1 MNTGKE
7 LNYRLYIQKMNG
19 FTRSPFSREMSRYI
33 AIQQGD
39 VEQVRTSFEQIRKN
53 FNEGKGQL
61 SDDPVRNVRY
71 HLIVSVAVISRV
83 CVEGGM
89 SHDEAYTLSDIYI
102 RRADV
107 CNDYEGILDI
117 LGDMRVDFAQRMHD
131 LRKNNITSL
140 HIRKCIDYIY
150 DHLHED
156 LSVTTLSEVTG
167 LNQSYLSK
175 LFSKETGSTIKHFV
189 TKAKIDTAENL
200 LRYSDYSSS
209 EISFALGFS
218 SQSAFISVFKK
229 ENGITP
235 KQFRDHYSAGSD
247 ILKKNFQKN

>member
-7 LNYRLYIQKMNG
+7 LNYRLYVQKMNG
-19 FTRSPFSREMSRYI
+19 FTRSSFNWEMSRYI

-39 VEQVRTSFEQIRKN
+39 VETVRDGFEKTREK
-53 FNEGKGQL
+53 FTEGKGQL
-61 SDDPVRNVRY
+61 SDDPVRNLRY
-71 HLIVSVAVISRV
+71 HLIVSVAVIARV

-89 SHDEAYTLSDIYI
+89 SHDEAYTLGDIYI

-107 CNDYEGILDI
+107 CSDCEEMLDI
-117 LGDMRVDFAQRMHD
+117 FAEMRVDYAQRMHD
-131 LRKNNITSL
+131 LRKNNVISL

-156 LSVTTLSEVTG
+156 LSVKTLAKTVG
-167 LNQSYLSK
+167 LAPSYLSK
-175 LFSKETGSTIKHFV
+175 LFAKETGTTIKHFV
-189 TKAKIDTAENL
+189 IRAKIDTAENL
-200 LRYSDYSSS
+200 LKYSEHSSS

-229 ENGITP
+229 ENGMTP
-235 KQFRDHYSAGSD
+235 KQYRDRYSAEPDVLNSER
-247 ILKKNFQKN
+247 KR